1 MFGRAQRRLGQP
13 LRPPLVDVGEG
24 IGHADVVVGGVL
36 EVIGETELEVEVA
49 RPPVLLAGIHQ
60 QHVFPVT
67 LLHLVGDA
75 IEGLQRVE
83 AANARF
89 QTLVGLHLVRP
100 HFQHGAHRLVGEAR
114 LVDDLHLVDKVGG
127 LTATLGTAAQL
138 LVAIGVVLRLG
149 ERQFIELQRH
159 LVSRRLTDLDP
170 LRHPGKVGDPH
181 IAKLGCD
188 QYVFRPHQRLLLV
201 GTNLGHIGGELVNHG
216 QP

>member
-13 LRPPLVDVGEG
+13 LGTPLVDVGEG

-49 RPPVLLAGIHQ
+49 RPPVLLAGVHQ
-60 QHVFPVT
+60 QHVLTIT

-75 IEGLQRVE
+75 IKRLKGIE

-114 LVDDLHLVDKVGG
+114 LVDDLHLVDEVGG

-149 ERQFIELQRH
+149 ERQLIELQRH
-159 LVSRRLTDLDP
+159 LVSRHLTDLDP
-170 LRHPGKVGDPH
+170 LRHAGKVGDPH
-181 IAKLGCD
+181 IAKLGGD
-188 QYVFRPHQRLLLV
+188 QNILRSHQRLLLV
-201 GTNLGHIGGELVNHG
+201 GAHLGHVGGELVNHR